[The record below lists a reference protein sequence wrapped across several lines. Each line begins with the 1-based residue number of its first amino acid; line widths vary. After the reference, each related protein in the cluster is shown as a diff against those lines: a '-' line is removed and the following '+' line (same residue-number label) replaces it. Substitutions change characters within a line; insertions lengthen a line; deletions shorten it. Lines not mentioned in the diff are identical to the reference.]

1 MSRQQQ
7 HEPGR
12 AAVVGY
18 GNVGRLF
25 GGLLAG
31 AGWHITAVDPHPPA
45 EPHAPVEHGA
55 PRGPDIVRADIC
67 APPDELRQILAGVD
81 MVIVS
86 VPERAAL
93 AAVDVLDACV
103 GAEATVVETL
113 SHKHRFRQAAAERL
127 APRPLVSL
135 NPLFHPSL
143 GWAGNT
149 VTASVDRGGPA
160 AARLLDLIGGTG
172 ARVHTLDPDDHDRYV
187 TSVQAVTHAAV
198 LGFARALP
206 RLGLPPTDVIACAP
220 PPTRAL
226 LAMAARVLTADAET
240 YWDIQSSG
248 EPGDTARQALL
259 ASIEDLDHQ
268 VGTGDDADFR
278 EEFARLRDW
287 FGDDLDGFADD
298 AAHVLGALVSRRAPT
313 HQPPTHAPTRGA
325 T

>member
-1 MSRQQQ
+1 MSRRRR
-7 HEPGR
+7 HAPGR

-25 GGLLAG
+25 GGLLAD
-31 AGWHITAVDPHPPA
+31 AGWQITAVDPNVSA
-45 EPHAPVEHGA
+45 EHGA
-55 PRGPDIVRADIC
+55 PHATGAIRADIG
-67 APPDELRQILAGVD
+67 APTAELRTCLADAD
-81 MVIVS
+81 MVIVA

-93 AAVDVLDACV
+93 AAVDTLDACV
-103 GAEATVVETL
+103 GAATPVVETL
-113 SHKHRFRQAAAERL
+113 SHKHRFRQAASERL

-149 VTASVDRGGPA
+149 VTASVDRGGEVTA
-160 AARLLDLIGGTG
+160 QLLDLIRTTG
-172 ARVHTLDPDDHDRYV
+172 ARVHLLDPADHDRFV

-206 RLGLPPTDVIACAP
+206 RLGLPPADVIACAP

-226 LAMAARVLTADAET
+226 LAVAARVLTAESET

-248 EPGDTARQALL
+248 EPGDTARRALL
-259 ASIEDLDHQ
+259 TGIEDLDHQ
-268 VGTGDDADFR
+268 VGAGDDAGFGD
-278 EEFARLRDW
+278 EFARLRAW
-287 FGDDLDGFADD
+287 FGDELDGFADD
-298 AAHVLGALVSRRAPT
+298 AAHILGALVSRRAATPRPST
-313 HQPPTHAPTRGA
+313 PAPNRGA